1 MSYKFTQLS
10 EGQRLMTLSPSRSL
24 IAAIALSATAFP
36 ALAQEV
42 NVYSSRHYDTDDAL
56 YQEFTNRTGIT
67 VNRIEAKADE
77 LIARMQ
83 AEGDNSP
90 ADVLLTVDVG
100 RASRAEE
107 AGVLQAFSSDV
118 IDERIPPHLRDP
130 ENMWFGVSQR
140 ARIIFYA
147 KDRVETPPR
156 SYEELADPKWKGKI
170 CIRSSSNIYN
180 QSLMASLIEVHGE
193 EKAKE
198 WAAGILE
205 NMAREPQGGDTDQ
218 LRGLVSGECDLA
230 VSNHYYYLRAFD
242 KDVSGLTGSTDS
254 LGWVWPNQDGRGAHV
269 NLTTAAMTKAAPNED
284 NARAFLEFLTGDF
297 AQAHFASQ
305 NNEYPAVPDA
315 PSDDS
320 TDRLG
325 EFKADDSTDTA
336 AFSRNAAKA
345 QAIFNEVGWD

>member
-1 MSYKFTQLS
+1 MTHTTR
-10 EGQRLMTLSPSRSL
+10 RLGL
-24 IAAIALSATAFP
+24 AAALAALAAP
-36 ALAQEV
+36 ALAQDL
-42 NVYSSRHYDTDDAL
+42 NIYSSRHYDTDDVL
-56 YQEFTNRTGIT
+56 YDRFTEETGIA

-77 LIARMQ
+77 LIARLE

-90 ADVLLTVDVG
+90 ADVLITVDVG
-100 RASRAEE
+100 RMDRAEQ
-107 AGVLQAFSSDV
+107 ADLLQPFDSET
-118 IDERIPPHLRDP
+118 IDARVP
-130 ENMWFGVSQR
+130 EHFQHPDDLWFGVSQR
-140 ARIIFYA
+140 ARIIFYH
-147 KDRVETPPR
+147 KDRVENPPQ
-156 SYEELADPKWKGKI
+156 SYEALADPKWDDSI

-180 QSLMASLIEVHGE
+180 QSLLASLIEVHGE

-230 VSNHYYYLRAFD
+230 VSNHYYFLRAFD

-254 LGWVWPNQDGRGAHV
+254 LGWVWPNQEGRGAHV